1 MAASLLS
8 RVSSAN
14 TAAASKSSNSTDRPE
29 DIRKAAS
36 EFESLL
42 IGEIL
47 KSSREASGGG
57 GWMGTGED
65 SDNGLGELAEQQ
77 LAESLAHNGGLGL
90 AKMIETGMKKAVAK
104 TGVAETTAQVPPAS

>member
-1 MAASLLS
+1 MAAGLLS
-8 RVSSAN
+8 RVSTVN
-14 TAAASKSSNSTDRPE
+14 TTGGSQASNTDTPE
-29 DIRKAAS
+29 GIRKAAS

-47 KSSREASGGG
+47 KSSREASGDV

-77 LAESLAHNGGLGL
+77 LAQSLAHNGGLGL
-90 AKMIETGMKKAVAK
+90 ARMIESGIKKTVAK
-104 TGVAETTAQVPPAS
+104 TAGTETTTPIPAGT